1 MVLEE
6 FHDEDDISSGGIRMA
21 PKCEA
26 ICQMWRVLSE
36 YEDEDPEFR
45 PAFALG
51 SHKMDSE
58 GAWEETKRKVKPFNQ
73 DDDYDP
79 SSYDLKGVDIGFFV
93 TYSLN

>member
-1 MVLEE
+1 
-6 FHDEDDISSGGIRMA
+6 
-21 PKCEA
+21 
-26 ICQMWRVLSE
+26 
-36 YEDEDPEFR
+36 
-45 PAFALG
+45 
-51 SHKMDSE
+51 MDSE